1 MSTTTRPPALPPF
14 HTRVL
19 PVIVID
25 DLAQAVPLARALLAG
40 GVDAMEITLR
50 TPVALDAISAV
61 ARAVPQMCVG
71 AGTVLDAQDL
81 QRVHDAG
88 ARFALSPGSGP
99 ALLAAAAIG
108 PLPFV
113 PGVMTASEA
122 LAAREYGF
130 GLLKLFP
137 AEQAGGLALL
147 RALASPLAGLRF
159 CPTGGLTAHNATDY
173 LALPHVALVGG
184 SWLAPRAALARGD
197 WATITALAADAISL
211 GSPMA
216 ATR

>member
-1 MSTTTRPPALPPF
+1 MKSAISATALPVF
-14 HTRVL
+14 RTRVL

-25 DLAQAVPLARALLAG
+25 HLAQAVPLAQALLAG

-81 QRVHDAG
+81 RRVGDAG
-88 ARFALSPGSGP
+88 ARFALSPGAGP
-99 ALLAAAAIG
+99 GLLAAAAAG
-108 PLPFV
+108 SLPFI

-122 LAAREYGF
+122 LAAREHGF

-137 AEQAGGLALL
+137 AEQAGGLGFLQ
-147 RALASPLAGLRF
+147 ALAAPLADLRF
-159 CPTGGLTAHNATDY
+159 CPTGGLTAGNAMDY
-173 LALPHVALVGG
+173 LALPNVALVGG
-184 SWLAPRAALARGD
+184 SWLAPRAALAHGD
-197 WATITALAADAISL
+197 WATITALAQATTRLATLRTAD
-211 GSPMA
+211 
-216 ATR
+216 

>member
-137 AEQAGGLALL
+137 ADGTTPGYLKAQRAVLPKALRMLA
-147 RALASPLAGLRF
+147 
-159 CPTGGLTAHNATDY
+159 
-173 LALPHVALVGG
+173 VGG
-184 SWLAPRAALARGD
+184 VVPENLAAWRAAGADGFGLGSNLYRPGKS
-197 WATITALAADAISL
+197 ADAVAAEARRYISAL
-211 GSPMA
+211 KDLA
-216 ATR
+216 